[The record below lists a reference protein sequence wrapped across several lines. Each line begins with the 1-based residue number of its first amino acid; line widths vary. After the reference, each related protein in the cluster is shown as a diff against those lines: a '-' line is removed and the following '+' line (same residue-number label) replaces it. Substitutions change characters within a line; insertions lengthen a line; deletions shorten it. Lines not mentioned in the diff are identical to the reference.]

1 MNSALCVYVPE
12 NDYCDTTYVHFYLD
26 ELDAAES
33 TCAKFMALYP
43 SVRVSIFERQLCSD
57 VVERVEVD
65 RPLR

>member
-12 NDYCDTTYVHFYLD
+12 NNHCDTTYVHFYLD
-26 ELDAAES
+26 EVDAAES
-33 TCAKFMALYP
+33 TCAKFKALYP

-57 VVERVEVD
+57 VVERVESD